1 MWFVLLKARVSRFCM
16 YIWHLL
22 HQQANSFNYF
32 MATFIFH
39 FHNFRIK
46 LREWTSL
53 GSGPQLGSNSFFE
66 WPVRLQWHLQVDVSV
81 KQKCPKSHAPN
92 HGHSWSL
99 AAFHCLLQS
108 RVYSVVLTAW
118 RSFWEG
124 LRMTKYKHLCLILTP
139 KNSLEWQWR
148 QPFRIW
154 SVLSK
159 RCGSCW
165 LKTQLKRSCAQ
176 M

>member
-1 MWFVLLKARVSRFCM
+1 MN
-16 YIWHLL
+16 
-22 HQQANSFNYF
+22 Q
-32 MATFIFH
+32 
-39 FHNFRIK
+39 FRI
-46 LREWTSL
+46 WTSAWL
-53 GSGPQLGSNSFFE
+53 QLLFWVACEAAVAPPS
-66 WPVRLQWHLQVDVSV
+66 RHVSV
-81 KQKCPKSHAPN
+81 KQKCPKSHAPS

-108 RVYSVVLTAW
+108 RVYNVVLTAW
-118 RSFWEG
+118 RSFWER

-176 M
+176 MQTKHCNCLKLLKMSSPPFPVLFWDSGG